1 MGYPV
6 KAVANALL
14 KVAEEHGARVS
25 PLKLQKLVYITH
37 GWNLGLAG
45 EPLVEDELPEA
56 WEYGPVFPSLYHEFK
71 DLGSQGIARKA
82 TEVTVRAGKLESIKP
97 SIPKSDEFTWA
108 LVRRVWD
115 QYGKYGAM
123 ALSDLTHREGTP
135 WDATRKRSAYR
146 NADISNDLIKHH
158 YEELR
163 TNRNAKRGKA
173 KAR

>member
-6 KAVANALL
+6 KAVANALI
-14 KVAEEHGARVS
+14 KIAEEHGARVS

-71 DLGSQGIARKA
+71 DLGSQGIARQA
-82 TEVTVRAGKLESIKP
+82 TELQLRGGKFEHSKP
-97 SIPKSDEFTWA
+97 KIAKDDKFSWD
-108 LVRRVWD
+108 LLRRVWD

-135 WDATRKRSAYR
+135 WDITRKQSSYR
-146 NADISNDLIKHH
+146 NADISNELIKQH
-158 YEELR
+158 YQELR
-163 TNRNAKRGKA
+163 AKRNVKHA
-173 KAR
+173 KAG